1 MDDFG
6 FSVDY
11 SDPWAGGFT
20 DTSFAD
26 SYTPTDLMSQFSA
39 PQFNTPTPDVLGS
52 RGMYTP
58 GTMADPSA
66 TFNAG
71 QMADP
76 SASIASGS
84 GGGYLSRLFE
94 DRGGVAQTGG
104 GSFGLPGLLGVGGG
118 LASLIGTLAGGG
130 MGPKPVMGVP
140 QKAALNQAYGA
151 NQQLGQFAQG
161 QTPLQQQQ
169 ASLLGALASGQGLPP
184 GYQQLIEQAFQP
196 QMGRLYD
203 QAVNA
208 GRARGFYD
216 SPATAPPGGAI
227 LGPGLADLQGQM
239 AQQKLA
245 LMQSLP
251 GLYSQPIQQ
260 QMGAAQGQVGGFTN
274 LGNAYQPQMQQ
285 NIAPQIGQQIGSGLQ
300 GLGQGM
306 QQNQQMAQQ
315 QQFQNS
321 LLQAMRQPQQQTP
334 YQFGGYS
341 GV

>member
-6 FSVDY
+6 LDSGSYGDFF
-11 SDPWAGGFT
+11 GG
-20 DTSFAD
+20 DSFGGD
-26 SYTPTDLMSQFSA
+26 SFGGCDLMSQF
-39 PQFNTPTPDVLGS
+39 QPDILSGG
-52 RGMYTP
+52 GMYSP
-58 GTMADPSA
+58 GSMADPFA

-84 GGGYLSRLFE
+84 GGGFFSGLF
-94 DRGGVAQTGG
+94 GG
-104 GSFGLPGLLGVGGG
+104 GSAGPGAGSGGAGGVGGGSMLPGLLGLGGG
-118 LASLIGTLAGGG
+118 LASMVGTIAGGG
-130 MGPKPVMGVP
+130 MGPKPQMSVP

-161 QTPLQQQQ
+161 QTPLQQMQM
-169 ASLLGALASGQGLPP
+169 SLLQALQSGQGLPP
-184 GYQQLIEQAFQP
+184 GYQQLIEQAYQP

-239 AQQKLA
+239 AASKLG

-251 GLYSQPIQQ
+251 GMFQAPIQQ
-260 QMGAAQGQVGGFTN
+260 QQAAAQGQAGGFTN
-274 LGNAYQPQMQQ
+274 LGGQYPVQQQQ
-285 NIAPQIGQQIGSGLQ
+285 NIAPQLGQQFGAGLQ
-300 GLGQGM
+300 GLGQSIG
-306 QQNQQMAQQ
+306 QNQQQAQQ

-321 LLQAMRQPQQQTP
+321 LLKAMQQGNSGLSYQAPQ
-334 YQFGGYS
+334 YG
-341 GV
+341 